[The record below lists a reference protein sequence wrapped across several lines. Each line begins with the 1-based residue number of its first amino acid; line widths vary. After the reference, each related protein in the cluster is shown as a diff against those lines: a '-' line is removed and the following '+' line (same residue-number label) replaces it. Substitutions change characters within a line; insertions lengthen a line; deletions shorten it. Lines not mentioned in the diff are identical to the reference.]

1 MTQDERIAA
10 SPEAIYLEPLDCA
23 CPYEGRQWCEDD
35 VGSETEMGAPV
46 PWIKYV
52 RADIAARP
60 KLTTITGLPETLP
73 DGTRIVGWKW
83 GAVSS
88 GDWIVSD
95 DEADNPSVAQV
106 RKCHG
111 VYMALIAITEA
122 DNG

>member
-1 MTQDERIAA
+1 MIDQESEAFKAA
-10 SPEAIYLEPLDCA
+10 WAARCDTHGKTGGEVLVAILEA
-23 CPYEGRQWCEDD
+23 YE
-35 VGSETEMGAPV
+35 
-46 PWIKYV
+46 
-52 RADIAARP
+52 AARP
-60 KLTTITGLPETLP
+60 KLPTITGLPETLP

-95 DEADNPSVAQV
+95 DEANPSVAQV

>member
-1 MTQDERIAA
+1 MIDQESEAFKAATRAYWTKANEYDPVHVDDDECLAA
-10 SPEAIYLEPLDCA
+10 AIKA
-23 CPYEGRQWCEDD
+23 YE
-35 VGSETEMGAPV
+35 
-46 PWIKYV
+46 
-52 RADIAARP
+52 AARP
-60 KLTTITGLPETLP
+60 KLPTITGLPAALP

-106 RKCHG
+106 RQCHG